1 MAEEKEV
8 KKSNSVKIQITEKR
22 GWVLSGVKHYKYGEM
37 VEVDPEIYESMK
49 DHVKHIV
56 K

>member
-1 MAEEKEV
+1 MAEEKE
-8 KKSNSVKIQITEKR
+8 KKSNTVKILITEKG
-22 GWVLSGVKHYKYGEM
+22 GWILSGVKHYKAGEIA
-37 VEVDPEIYESMK
+37 EIDLDTYESMK